1 LSEGCDVTII
11 GCGPM
16 VYQSVLAA
24 EILAQRGIRAGVI
37 NMHTIK
43 PIDEALIR
51 RCASQS
57 DCLVTVEEHSI
68 FNGLGSAV
76 AEVLSQTGS
85 GTRQLKI
92 GLNDE
97 FAADGPYDE
106 LLDHH
111 GLAGPRIAE
120 QVCDFLAEKARC
132 QVLIAG

>member
-1 LSEGCDVTII
+1 
-11 GCGPM
+11 M

-24 EILAQRGIRAGVI
+24 EILAQRGISAGVI

-51 RCASQS
+51 QCASKTGY
-57 DCLVTVEEHSI
+57 LVTVEEHSI
-68 FNGLGSAV
+68 YNGLGSAV
-76 AEVLSQTGS
+76 ADVLSQTGS

-97 FAADGPYDE
+97 FPADGPYEE

-120 QVCDFLAEKARC
+120 RVCAVLEQRSRC
-132 QVLIAG
+132 QVSIVG